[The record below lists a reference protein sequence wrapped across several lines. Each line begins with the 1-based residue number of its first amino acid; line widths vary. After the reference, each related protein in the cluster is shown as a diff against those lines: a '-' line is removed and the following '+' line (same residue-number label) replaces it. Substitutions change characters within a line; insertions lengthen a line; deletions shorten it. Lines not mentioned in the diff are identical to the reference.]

1 MNLTDLSTV
10 RDVMERFGICTK
22 KKYGQNFL
30 ITASVPERIAEEGIG
45 NENCGVLEIG
55 PGIGTLTTSLC
66 KRVKKVVAVEID
78 ETLIPVLDYTLAEFD
93 NVTVINRDIL
103 KTPLQPLLEEHFSD
117 CDGIYVCA
125 NLPYYITSDIL
136 MYLIESG
143 LPFRAITVMVQKEF
157 ADRIVAPAGSADYGA
172 VTAAVQYFGSPKK
185 LFKVAAG
192 NFLPAPKVDSAVL
205 RIDLYEDRPVK
216 PKDEAQFRRI
226 IRLAFEQRRKTLVNA
241 LAGGIPLSK
250 EAMADILVSLSLP
263 ADVRGEKLSVQQFAR
278 ISDCITDALAK
289 DL

>member
-1 MNLTDLSTV
+1 M
-10 RDVMERFGICTK
+10 
-22 KKYGQNFL
+22 
-30 ITASVPERIAEEGIG
+30 ITLRQATREDGEALAAIYKHYV
-45 NENCGVLEIG
+45 EN
-55 PGIGTLTTSLC
+55 T
-66 KRVKKVVAVEID
+66 
-78 ETLIPVLDYTLAEFD
+78 
-93 NVTVINRDIL
+93 
-103 KTPLQPLLEEHFSD
+103 
-117 CDGIYVCA
+117 
-125 NLPYYITSDIL
+125 
-136 MYLIESG
+136 
-143 LPFRAITVMVQKEF
+143 AITFEYVAPTGEEF

-216 PKDEAQFRRI
+216 PQNEAQFRRI

-263 ADVRGEKLSVQQFAR
+263 ADVRGEKLSVQQFAL
-278 ISDCITDALAK
+278 ISDRITDALEK
-289 DL
+289 DRQFK

>member
-10 RDVMERFGICTK
+10 RSIMEQFGISTK

-30 ITASVPERIAEEGIG
+30 INPAVPERIAEEGTG
-45 NENCGVLEIG
+45 GADCGVLEIG
-55 PGIGTLTTSLC
+55 PGIGTLTTALA

-78 ETLIPVLDYTLAEFD
+78 DTLIPVLDYTLAEFD
-93 NVTVINRDIL
+93 NVTVLHGDIL
-103 KTPLQPLLEEHFSD
+103 KTPLAPLMETHFAD
-117 CDGIYVCA
+117 CEKVYVCA

-143 LPFRAITVMVQKEF
+143 IHFEALTVMVQKEF

-172 VTAAVQYFGSPKK
+172 VTAAVNYFGVPKK
-185 LFKVAAG
+185 LFKVAPG

-205 RIDLYEDRPVK
+205 RIDLYKERPVV
-216 PKDEAQFRRI
+216 PQNEALFRRI

-241 LAGGIPLSK
+241 LGGKVPVSK
-250 EAMADILVSLSLP
+250 EDLAKILTDLSLP
-263 ADVRGEKLSVQQFAR
+263 ADVRGEKLSVLQFAAIADR
-278 ISDCITDALAK
+278 IDSAAL
-289 DL
+289 